1 MMRLTV
7 DREVCAGLGECEAIA
22 PSIFEVQD
30 DAISKVLVDDVGPE
44 DLEMA
49 RRAVMSCPTGALTL
63 GD

>member
-1 MMRLTV
+1 MRLTV
-7 DREVCAGLGECEAIA
+7 DREMCAGLGECEAIA

-30 DAISKVLVDDVGPE
+30 DAIAKVLVDEVGPE
-44 DLEMA
+44 ELETA